1 MNRTYESACFYLDQH
16 MRSGLVSRPIRNKFV
31 QFWVD
36 GRISGL
42 TEKGATKE
50 ALSETRRKYG
60 NPLFWW
66 AIAFILKNFIVPL
79 LIKWW
84 ENR

>member
-1 MNRTYESACFYLDQH
+1 MSRTYESACFYLNQH
-16 MRSGLVSRPIRNKFV
+16 LRSGLVSRPIRHKFT
-31 QFWVD
+31 QYWVD
-36 GRISGL
+36 CRASGL
-42 TEKGATKE
+42 SERGATKE
-50 ALSETRRKYG
+50 ALAETRKKFG